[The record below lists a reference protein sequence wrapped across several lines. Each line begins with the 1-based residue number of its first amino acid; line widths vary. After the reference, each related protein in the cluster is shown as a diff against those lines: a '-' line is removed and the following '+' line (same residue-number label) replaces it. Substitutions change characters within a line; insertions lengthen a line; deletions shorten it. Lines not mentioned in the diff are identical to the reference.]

1 MKEMRCTI
9 IEKFTTDQLIG
20 KKNPEFQMNIKNF
33 ARDFFGFQ

>member
-20 KKNPEFQMNIKNF
+20 KKNPFKNMFKKNF
-33 ARDFFGFQ
+33 R